1 MPPNYQSPKERMEAH
16 VSRFRKY
23 FIEPFVSSNNP
34 PRFDARGVALGLF
47 IGFGVPIGA
56 QMVCLGLLRLLMRFN
71 IIIAFVFTWVNNPLS
86 LLPMYY
92 GYYMLGSLLMG
103 KPAVMSAADF
113 SELMEPVL
121 RSHHFWGSVHAFIV
135 LGGDLLMRWS
145 LAAVSIATLA
155 AIVGYLIGY
164 RVQRARCVRTAEK
177 LGITYRKL
185 LEQLE
190 K

>member
-47 IGFGVPIGA
+47 IVFGVPKGA